1 MTNIIVGQNISGS
14 LTSTNPTIVDPTSPF
29 NGQFY
34 DDFDLSSVNVID
46 PSNIPFLLAASK
58 ELGDIGSVK
67 IGETRSTN
75 IFIQPPAG
83 SAPGASTTIQLIN
96 TKTNSVDAQ
105 ATSSN
110 SEALKFV
117 KNAEIV
123 GSDYKVRVINA
134 TPGDYQI
141 SLAGAI
147 QSVQVVGTTGTTPVA
162 GAAPIGTT
170 VDPNIARNLI
180 DGQIYDSTGAV
191 IGAARGIPVTQ
202 LPPTTDIP
210 ISIDPPTGNPLILTL
225 PEESIP
231 LVLPLPPKQIPIVLA
246 DNQPYPTPENMLP
259 RMFAAVPPESQV
271 PVVDPPVGDNQ
282 PAPIRGTNP
291 QPNERG
297 PITTDPQ
304 VDPALSEIDPR
315 IFQTLGGSIPPGAVA
330 NTSPG
335 VAFQSPAPPFSLNGN
350 FLTVR
355 RDSRFGI
362 SAISQKPGNKVNE
375 IGIFELNVNPLGAPA
390 PGVASYLKAVT
401 NSARSIF
408 STLGGN
414 FFESSSKREVFLEA
428 NKTYGFFQV
437 QDGSIADLKQQLANG
452 QTPTN
457 VLLPIPGANGVI
469 PIQLTGNSKDPGAD
483 FFGEYKLSVN
493 KDELVLNVTSLNG
506 ATPAMV
512 IGAKSQGLAEGRT
525 IDLTGITGTRK
536 VDITTKSSA
545 AYNNNIGF
553 YKVEDSIGTIRLA
566 DGTTVKPGDARYA
579 LEAVKNALANT
590 SLQAGKTESKLGQNI
605 TGGAIYA
612 PVVISQGS
620 LSDFVT
626 ANPTNIGGS
635 SNNAYFNYVLGNSD
649 KQDHFR
655 LLGDNTFG
663 VEDQLG
669 GGDRD
674 FNDLV
679 VNMNVKPA

>member
-14 LTSTNPTIVDPTSPF
+14 LTSTNPKIVDPTSPF

-46 PSNIPFLLAASK
+46 PTNLTFLLAASK

-83 SAPGASTTIQLIN
+83 SAPGATTTIQLIN
-96 TKTNSVDAQ
+96 KITGSVDAQ
-105 ATSSN
+105 STSSG

-123 GSDYKVRVINA
+123 GSDYTIRVINA
-134 TPGDYQI
+134 AQGEYTI

-147 QSVQVVGTTGTTPVA
+147 QAVQVVGTTGTNPVES
-162 GAAPIGTT
+162 AAPPETT
-170 VDPNIARNLI
+170 ITPIDPNIARNAV
-180 DGQIYDSTGAV
+180 DGLIYDSTGKV
-191 IGAARGIPVTQ
+191 IGAARGIPIIE
-202 LPPTTDIP
+202 LPPATDSP
-210 ISIDPPTGNPLILTL
+210 IETDPSAGNQPTPTPLEEGLPLVFMDTDPLVDPTLSGIDPVIFQN
-225 PEESIP
+225 
-231 LVLPLPPKQIPIVLA
+231 
-246 DNQPYPTPENMLP
+246 
-259 RMFAAVPPESQV
+259 AVGV
-271 PVVDPPVGDNQ
+271 PG
-282 PAPIRGTNP
+282 PAPS
-291 QPNERG
+291 
-297 PITTDPQ
+297 
-304 VDPALSEIDPR
+304 PA
-315 IFQTLGGSIPPGAVA
+315 
-330 NTSPG
+330 
-335 VAFQSPAPPFSLNGN
+335 VAFQSPAPPFALNGN
-350 FLTVR
+350 FLEVR
-355 RDSRFGI
+355 RDSWFGI

-437 QDGSIADLKQQLANG
+437 QDGSIADLKQQLAND

-457 VLLPIPGANGVI
+457 VLLPIPGANGII
-469 PIQLTGNSKDPGAD
+469 PIQLTGNSKDPGTD

-493 KDELVLNVTSLNG
+493 KDELVLNITDLNVVTP
-506 ATPAMV
+506 TVV

-525 IDLTGITGTRK
+525 IDLTGFTGTLK
-536 VDITTKSSA
+536 ADIETKSSA
-545 AYNNNIGF
+545 AYTNNIGF
-553 YKVEDSIGTIRLA
+553 YVVEDSIGTIKLA
-566 DGTTVKPGDARYA
+566 DGKTLKPSDIGYA
-579 LEAVKNALANT
+579 AEAIKSAI
-590 SLQAGKTESKLGQNI
+590 LQAGKTDSKIGQDLA
-605 TGGAIYA
+605 GGKIYA
-612 PVVISQGS
+612 PVVVAQGS
-620 LSDFVT
+620 FNDFI
-626 ANPTNIGGS
+626 AGNPANIGGLGI
-635 SNNAYFNYVLGNSD
+635 NAYFNYVSANSD
-649 KQDHFR
+649 KKDHFR
-655 LLGDNTFG
+655 LLGNNTFG
-663 VEDQLG
+663 VEDQYG

-679 VNMNVKPA
+679 VNLNVKPA

>member
-1 MTNIIVGQNISGS
+1 MTNIISGQNISGS
-14 LTSTNPTIVDPTSPF
+14 LTSNNPKIVDPTSPY

-34 DDFDLSSVNVID
+34 DDFDVSSVNVID
-46 PSNIPFLLAASK
+46 PTNIPFLLAASK
-58 ELGDIGSVK
+58 EFGDIGSVK

-75 IFIQPPAG
+75 IFVQPPAG
-83 SAPGASTTIQLIN
+83 SAPGAITVVQLIN

-105 ATSSN
+105 SISS
-110 SEALKFV
+110 STEALKFV

-123 GSDYKVRVINA
+123 GTDYKIRVINA
-134 TPGDYQI
+134 TPGEYQI

-147 QSVQVVGTTGTTPVA
+147 QAVQVVGTTGTNPVE
-162 GAAPIGTT
+162 GVAPISTT
-170 VDPNIARNLI
+170 IDPNIARNFTNGLI
-180 DGQIYDSTGAV
+180 FDSTGAV
-191 IGAARGIPVTQ
+191 TGAARGLPVIE
-202 LPPTTDIP
+202 PPLATDIS
-210 ISIDPPTGNPLILTL
+210 IAIDPLAGNQPI
-225 PEESIP
+225 PMPSEEGLP
-231 LVLPLPPKQIPIVLA
+231 LVFPLPPKQIPIVLA
-246 DNQPYPTPENMLP
+246 DNQPSPTLSENMLP
-259 RMFAAVPPESQV
+259 RMFAAVPPEPQV
-271 PVVDPPVGDNQ
+271 PVVDLPVDNNQ
-282 PAPIRGTNP
+282 PVPVRGATP
-291 QPNERG
+291 LPNERG

-304 VDPALSEIDPR
+304 VDPSLSEIDPR

-335 VAFQSPAPPFSLNGN
+335 VAFQSPAPSFSLNGN

-375 IGIFELNVNPLGAPA
+375 IGIFELNVNPLGKPA
-390 PGVASYLKAVT
+390 PGVANYLKAVT
-401 NSARSIF
+401 DSARSIF

-469 PIQLTGNSKDPGAD
+469 PIQLTSNSKDPGAD

-506 ATPAMV
+506 ATPTVV

-525 IDLTGITGTRK
+525 IDLTGLTGTLK
-536 VDITTKSSA
+536 ADIKTKSSA
-545 AYNNNIGF
+545 AYTNNIGF
-553 YKVEDSIGTIRLA
+553 YEVADSIGTIKLA
-566 DGTTVKPGDARYA
+566 GGKTIKPGEIGYA
-579 LEAVKNALANT
+579 AEAIKSAI
-590 SLQAGKTESKLGQNI
+590 LQAGKTDTKIGQDLA
-605 TGGAIYA
+605 GGKIYA
-612 PVVISQGS
+612 PVVVAQGS
-620 LSDFVT
+620 FSDFLAT
-626 ANPTNIGGS
+626 NPTNIGGGS
-635 SNNAYFNYVLGNSD
+635 INAYVNYVLGNSD

-663 VEDQLG
+663 VEDQYG

-679 VNMNVKPA
+679 VNVKVA